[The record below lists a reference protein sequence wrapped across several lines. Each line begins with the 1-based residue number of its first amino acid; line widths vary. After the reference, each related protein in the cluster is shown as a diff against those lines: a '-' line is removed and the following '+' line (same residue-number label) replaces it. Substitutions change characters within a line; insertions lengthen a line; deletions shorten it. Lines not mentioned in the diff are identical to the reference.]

1 MNKELSKV
9 IVKKFRMKNK
19 YLKLP
24 SEKKYLTYKRIKN
37 KCKKLVKN
45 QRKGIFKKMLVQVL
59 HQVNLFGTQ
68 SSLS

>member
-37 KCKKLVKN
+37 KCKELVKTKEKAFS
-45 QRKGIFKKMLVQVL
+45 RKC
-59 HQVNLFGTQ
+59 
-68 SSLS
+68 